1 MEALILLI
9 ELIVIFGSIIF
20 VPYFFFLYYKER
32 QRLENERQKQKQYEF
47 LSIPFE
53 WIIVETG
60 ENLIESDVYKEALME
75 RDSRYS
81 TREFDEPLLIY
92 CPVHDCSEYVR
103 TLKQVIAAVN
113 RHERCANILKQEDE
127 KKQKREED
135 SRKREEDFRKIEELK
150 REIKSNSGNKLIR

>member
-20 VPYFFFLYYKER
+20 VPYFCFKYYKER
-32 QRLENERQKQKQYEF
+32 QRLENERQKQKKYEF

-75 RDSRYS
+75 R
-81 TREFDEPLLIY
+81 
-92 CPVHDCSEYVR
+92 
-103 TLKQVIAAVN
+103 
-113 RHERCANILKQEDE
+113 
-127 KKQKREED
+127 
-135 SRKREEDFRKIEELK
+135 
-150 REIKSNSGNKLIR
+150 